1 MPARTDATF
10 RNRTDP
16 DHHKMDTPLEKLP
29 IDMIKSIPVSDSL
42 HLLDLGIIKRLLTGY
57 VYGTLGLKTKWSANV
72 TKMVSDFL
80 LRCRMPSEIHRAVRG
95 LDCLKFWKGT
105 EYRTFGLYLGPVILK
120 DYLSEEIYQHFM
132 LFFCGIVI
140 CYSRSYSNYLHV
152 ADKLLK
158 TFIER
163 YIEIY
168 GINSISSNVHNLCH
182 LVDEVK
188 DFGDLST
195 FNTYPFE
202 NCLQKIKKL
211 LRMGNKP
218 LSQVARRI
226 FEINNLKQTENYNN
240 KNFPILKNKNSG
252 NDCDQSIYKHF
263 FYKVELMDGLTLTN
277 EDRNK
282 WFLTKKN
289 EIIGM
294 KNATIFENKI
304 YIFGSCLKEVG
315 NFFETP
321 IASSYLNIFSANRK
335 EYLPKWYD
343 IKDIKCKLV
352 AVEHHKNV
360 IFFPLIHTID
370 LCSKSNVV

>member
-1 MPARTDATF
+1 MPARTDTTF

-120 DYLSEEIYQHFM
+120 DHLSEEIYQHFL

-140 CYSRSYSNYLHV
+140 CYSRSYSKYLHV

-188 DFGDLST
+188 DLGDLST

-218 LSQVARRI
+218 LPQVARRI
-226 FEINNLKQTENYNN
+226 FEINNLKQTE
-240 KNFPILKNKNSG
+240 I
-252 NDCDQSIYKHF
+252 
-263 FYKVELMDGLTLTN
+263 
-277 EDRNK
+277 
-282 WFLTKKN
+282 
-289 EIIGM
+289 
-294 KNATIFENKI
+294 
-304 YIFGSCLKEVG
+304 
-315 NFFETP
+315 
-321 IASSYLNIFSANRK
+321 
-335 EYLPKWYD
+335 
-343 IKDIKCKLV
+343 
-352 AVEHHKNV
+352 
-360 IFFPLIHTID
+360 
-370 LCSKSNVV
+370 